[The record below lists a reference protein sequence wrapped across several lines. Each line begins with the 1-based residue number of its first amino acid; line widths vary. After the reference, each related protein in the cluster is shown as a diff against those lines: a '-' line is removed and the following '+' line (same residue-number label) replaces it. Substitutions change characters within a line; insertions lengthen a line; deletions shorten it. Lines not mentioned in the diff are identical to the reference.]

1 MPNGRALPSALL
13 YDWLLGRAWS
23 LALVSQANANTLG
36 PENLVYDPGIADG
49 SYAIAKFLSKYEG
62 NESAA
67 LVQAHDQALNR
78 QLQGLADDWAAEFKG
93 LIDIVAP
100 IGPGFLNA
108 VEWLRKVVNGGDG
121 LGYIGQDHRAQ
132 QALNYGIA
140 IDAGL
145 NERGLPTPPGAMA
158 ALRTT
163 STGVMALHYG
173 NMNNAMTAT
182 ALQEAQRLR
191 IDAAEALI
199 KARDDALDATLDYLF
214 TEMTLMFDVFGRNN
228 NYLTKLQRDV
238 GAMRNRMA
246 VRGAELSDWE
256 ARVQQLDDR
265 RQATIQRSE
274 EFNKRQVAKL
284 EMEAE
289 AQIKM
294 LRRYSSRAAS
304 AINSAGVSVTSQ
316 AQESNEI
323 DAEG

>member
-23 LALVSQANANTLG
+23 LALISQANANNLG
-36 PENLVYDPGIADG
+36 PENLVYSPNVVNGN
-49 SYAIAKFLSKYEG
+49 YAIAKFLSKYEG
-62 NESAA
+62 DESAS
-67 LVQAHDQALNR
+67 LVQSHDASLNR
-78 QLQGLADDWAAEFKG
+78 QLQGLANAWAEQFKG

-108 VEWLRKVVNGGDG
+108 VEWLRRVVNGGDG
-121 LGYIGQDHRAQ
+121 LGYIGQDHRSQ

-158 ALRTT
+158 ALRAT
-163 STGVMALHYG
+163 SLGVMSMHYG

-199 KARDDALDATLDYLF
+199 KARDEALDATLDYLF

-228 NYLTKLQRDV
+228 NYLTKLQRNV
-238 GAMRNRMA
+238 GAMRTRMA
-246 VRGAELSDWE
+246 VRGSELAGWE
-256 ARVQQLDDR
+256 AQVQQLDDS
-265 RQATIQRSE
+265 RQASIQRSAE
-274 EFNKRQVAKL
+274 ANTRGIAKI
-284 EMEAE
+284 EMQAE

-304 AINSAGVSVTSQ
+304 AINSTGVSVNSTAS
-316 AQESNEI
+316 ESNEI